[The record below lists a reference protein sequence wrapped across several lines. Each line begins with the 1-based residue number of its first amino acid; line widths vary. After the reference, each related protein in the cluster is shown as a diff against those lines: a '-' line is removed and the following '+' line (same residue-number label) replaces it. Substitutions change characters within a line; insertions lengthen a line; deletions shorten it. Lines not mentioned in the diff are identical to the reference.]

1 MPTSATGMSATSP
14 PASITSAAGHFVTG
28 LSGRALAGCD
38 AARLRRHRDAGF
50 TLIEIL
56 VVVVLIGLLA
66 AGTVL
71 AVSLT
76 GRDRELDKESNRLFE
91 LFKYAREQAE
101 LQSRE
106 YGVMFKDDGYEFL
119 SYDVRKAAWR
129 SITEDDVLEPRKLPD
144 GLDFK
149 LTVDGRPAVLTRPK
163 DAKDKTPQIM
173 IFSNG
178 DLDSFAATLERD
190 GGVRS
195 YTLTQ
200 DEKGAVILQPL
211 VEQPKS

>member
-1 MPTSATGMSATSP
+1 MGKS
-14 PASITSAAGHFVTG
+14 
-28 LSGRALAGCD
+28 
-38 AARLRRHRDAGF
+38 RLRRTGGF

-56 VVVVLIGLLA
+56 VVVVIIGILA

-71 AVSLT
+71 AVGTL

-119 SYDVRKAAWR
+119 AYDVRKAAWR

-163 DAKDKTPQIM
+163 GAKDQTPQVM

-195 YTLTQ
+195 YTVTQ
-200 DEKGAVILQPL
+200 DDKGAVILQPL